1 MSSFFKNM
9 GYALVSPERVM
20 ARLVGAHKETCSDVD
35 QKDEK
40 FIINRSGTV
49 TLNRCNPDVQRAF
62 ALNVEWLSTKK
73 EG

>member
-1 MSSFFKNM
+1 MT
-9 GYALVSPERVM
+9 
-20 ARLVGAHKETCSDVD
+20 RLVGAHKETCFDTE

-40 FIINRSGTV
+40 FIINRTGTV

-62 ALNVEWLSTKK
+62 AANVKWLSTKK

>member
-1 MSSFFKNM
+1 MSGFFKKM
-9 GYALVSPERVM
+9 GCALVSPERVM
-20 ARLVGAHKETCSDVD
+20 TRLVGAHKETYSDVD

-62 ALNVEWLSTKK
+62 ASNVEWLSTKRK
-73 EG
+73 G